1 MGKAAEV
8 RSLVWYQ
15 RELQAR
21 NLELEVYRALYWG
34 IQVELDKLDTL
45 RKKDI
50 HYFALKQQ
58 KALERFKREFENKFS
73 GEVSRVEN
81 ESGGRK
87 LKVNIKPGEV
97 CDDWDCDCEG
107 HDEVDS

>member
-1 MGKAAEV
+1 MMESEKSSAMGSGKATEV
-8 RSLVWYQ
+8 RSL
-15 RELQAR
+15 
-21 NLELEVYRALYWG
+21 

-45 RKKDI
+45 RKKYI

-58 KALERFKREFENKFS
+58 KALERFKREFENKLS

-81 ESGGRK
+81 KSGGRK